1 MANQEQIPPQQDQPF
16 VAAKQVSFNLEDI
29 NLNTNNKVALLY
41 PEHNNQDYFK
51 CVSDF
56 ISKCCLRKPF
66 TRSPNMYKEY
76 LAEFWYSAIALEN
89 SKIYISIP
97 TGGIFGE
104 VGVNTIR
111 NAIDAHYL
119 AHSSEYVTPPS
130 IDIVRQWFPTIGY
143 GEEVSAKG
151 TLKKNLLP
159 PRWSKEATKGG
170 SSKAPTGFKTGHS
183 KKRKESSSAMD
194 SNPSQPPVS
203 TPVDPGMQKED
214 HQATGGPTSLGVT
227 RNDALAV
234 STAADPGNSAPRK
247 GASSIAKQ
255 VKEEEASSTIKLED
269 LAKLVSNVQPCFKD
283 LNSPKDDHVII
294 IEESDEENYQ
304 IHATKNVETEDSSV
318 SKSSSPKYSLIQ
330 ELTNQ
335 VLILQSQKNKLE
347 LKKNKVEAKAALLKA
362 QPSFPNVEQLNELL
376 VKSLKTKFSNIL
388 TARDLSNSL
397 PTELKDISSKLNELT
412 GKVQGL
418 KKQVHDLE
426 IELPEELNEIPT
438 KLEDCL
444 LSNVT
449 KALNKFAQVL
459 DSASSKDGDQSVP
472 SAGQTNTMP
481 AEGEKN
487 TNQVAISQLFRRRAE
502 KKDKGK
508 KDLSSEE
515 AEKESTKSGSND
527 ETTHMPGSTVESY
540 KKKELKKFDFVT
552 ESGEHVHL
560 TKEQISAQKKIEE
573 EAKAEAARREG
584 EIRKEELIDL
594 LGLDVVN
601 KHYNDKLQY
610 DKYYDKMLNR
620 RAASRITN
628 CDVLTKKGP
637 ITLKVYKEDGTSE
650 IIPNF
655 KVSDLHLGEWREV
668 MEACPK
674 RTGKG

>member
-1 MANQEQIPPQQDQPF
+1 M
-16 VAAKQVSFNLEDI
+16 
-29 NLNTNNKVALLY
+29 
-41 PEHNNQDYFK
+41 
-51 CVSDF
+51 
-56 ISKCCLRKPF
+56 
-66 TRSPNMYKEY
+66 
-76 LAEFWYSAIALEN
+76 
-89 SKIYISIP
+89 
-97 TGGIFGE
+97 
-104 VGVNTIR
+104 
-111 NAIDAHYL
+111 
-119 AHSSEYVTPPS
+119 
-130 IDIVRQWFPTIGY
+130 
-143 GEEVSAKG
+143 KG
-151 TLKKNLLP
+151 
-159 PRWSKEATKGG
+159 
-170 SSKAPTGFKTGHS
+170 
-183 KKRKESSSAMD
+183 
-194 SNPSQPPVS
+194 
-203 TPVDPGMQKED
+203 
-214 HQATGGPTSLGVT
+214 
-227 RNDALAV
+227 
-234 STAADPGNSAPRK
+234 K

-502 KKDKGK
+502 KKDKAK
-508 KDLSSEE
+508 KALSSEE

-527 ETTHMPGSTVESY
+527 ETTHMSGSTVESY
-540 KKKELKKFDFVT
+540 KKKELKN
-552 ESGEHVHL
+552 
-560 TKEQISAQKKIEE
+560 AQKKIEE

-601 KHYNDKLQY
+601 KYYNDKLQY
-610 DKYYDKMLNR
+610 DKYCDKMLNR

-628 CDVLTKKGP
+628 YDVLTKKGP
-637 ITLKVYKEDGTSE
+637 ITLKVYREDGTSE
-650 IIPNF
+650 IILNF

-674 RTGKG
+674 RTGKGWEIIYKQVGTRMDFIHIKGAVLNESVLGMILFNSYHIQDFVTIEDFRDFPNTMLYTVQEIFFRLHQGPGLDDHARTFNSLLLAEIDKRNLNPLKQMRVIEQLRQ